1 MPDFNKK
8 KKLRHQW
15 RQKRERP
22 ACPNSLIM
30 DSRVNDC
37 FGWDLKKCGSR
48 KNCLGWQEAIATL
61 SVQLD
66 HGKLTPQKKSPGP
79 KICSCNLLMDWV
91 LHLVVCCTGAAD
103 QGKLVQNTR
112 ICMWSV
118 NKLCSTASAK
128 PIWLWK
134 TTQLYYTLW
143 QLLEK
148 EEFDL
153 PGLAWDTTKY
163 NKSNISICSSDY
175 SKYGYIR
182 VSIHG
187 RLLVGLIK
195 LWKRRW
201 WKKSKKYIW

>member
-8 KKLRHQW
+8 RKLRHQC

-22 ACPNSLIM
+22 ACPKSLIM
-30 DSRVNDC
+30 DSRVKDC
-37 FGWDLKKCGSR
+37 FGWDLKTCGSR
-48 KNCLGWQEAIATL
+48 KNCFGWQEAIATL

-66 HGKLTPQKKSPGP
+66 HGKLTPQNKSPGP

-134 TTQLYYTLW
+134 TTQLYLMATIG
-143 QLLEK
+143 K
-148 EEFDL
+148 
-153 PGLAWDTTKY
+153 
-163 NKSNISICSSDY
+163 
-175 SKYGYIR
+175 
-182 VSIHG
+182 
-187 RLLVGLIK
+187 
-195 LWKRRW
+195 
-201 WKKSKKYIW
+201 KKSLICLGYKQI